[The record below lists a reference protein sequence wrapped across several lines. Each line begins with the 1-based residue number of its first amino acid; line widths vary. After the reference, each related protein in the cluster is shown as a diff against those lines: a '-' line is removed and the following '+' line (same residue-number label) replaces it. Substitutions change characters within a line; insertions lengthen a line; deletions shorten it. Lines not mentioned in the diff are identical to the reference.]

1 MSASPHLPLQP
12 IKQMM
17 KNLKVDPTTQL
28 PNSNKVSSKEGSP
41 SDATSYLSSAGDAAG
56 SVKESDDGDHESA
69 STDQASTYSAAPS
82 FGYYYPGF
90 DGSSGEPDDRSYY
103 VANEGMELPYPV
115 IQADNGAFM
124 YILPAF
130 QPGYNSYSP
139 YLPVATFGVDGQ
151 YLGQQPYSPSP
162 MFQPSIASP
171 GYYPNPLTYGE
182 LVPSPYPWDPSYF
195 AGDAPFGNG
204 YSGVPEI
211 PSSKYNISSASHKC
225 APLSKKNLH
234 SDFSNP
240 PQMKHSLPSLDVSS
254 GHGMRNQIKSTSKAL
269 QHGPTFQSD
278 VLGKNYFAKFPLYNQ
293 GKGGVLYPNNQAK
306 ANIQG
311 WDGTEKPKT
320 KGHVN
325 SISHFGPLCEQ
336 NYGPRTTNDKGS
348 FSSGGNAA
356 APLAIDGNGKTN
368 SINSLVRRDQYNLSD
383 FPIKYD
389 HAFFFV
395 IKSYS
400 EDDIHKSI
408 KYNVWAS
415 TPNGNKRLDSAYGDA
430 QCKMAEKGRK
440 CPVFLFFSVNASGQ
454 FCGVAE
460 MIGQVDFNRNMDFWQ
475 QDKWNGYF
483 PVKWHIIKD
492 VPNPQLRHI
501 ILENNDNKPV
511 TNSRDTQEVR
521 FPQGTEMLNIF
532 KNYASK
538 TSILD
543 DFEFYESRQ
552 KAMLEKRIRPSIP
565 KFDLIQQKADEL
577 TTAFQSVDLSAAK
590 NVEEPCKI

>member
-1 MSASPHLPLQP
+1 
-12 IKQMM
+12 MM
-17 KNLKVDPTTQL
+17 NNRKVDPSTQL
-28 PNSNKVSSKEGSP
+28 PNSDKVLSKEGSP
-41 SDATSYLSSAGDAAG
+41 SDATSCVSSAGDAAG
-56 SVKESDDGDHESA
+56 SVKESDDVDHESA

-90 DGSSGEPDDRSYY
+90 DGSSGEADNRGYY
-103 VANEGMELPYPV
+103 VANDGMELQYPV

-124 YILPAF
+124 YVMPAF

-139 YLPVATFGVDGQ
+139 YLPVAAFGVDGQ

-162 MFQPSIASP
+162 MIQSPIASP

-182 LVPSPYPWDPSYF
+182 LVPSAYPWDPSFYV
-195 AGDAPFGNG
+195 GDALFGNG
-204 YSGVPEI
+204 YIGVPET
-211 PSSKYNISSASHKC
+211 PSSKYNISSASRKS
-225 APLSKKNLH
+225 APLSKTNLH
-234 SDFSNP
+234 SDFSNSQ
-240 PQMKHSLPSLDVSS
+240 QMKNSLPSLDVSS
-254 GHGMRNQIKSTSKAL
+254 GHGMRNQLKSTSKAL

-278 VLGKNYFAKFPLYNQ
+278 ALGKNYIAKFPLYNQ

-306 ANIQG
+306 ANTRG
-311 WDGTEKPKT
+311 WDGIEKPKT
-320 KGHVN
+320 KGQVN
-325 SISHFGPLCEQ
+325 SISDFGSLGEQ
-336 NYGPRTTNDKGS
+336 NYAPRTTNDKGS

-368 SINSLVRRDQYNLSD
+368 SINSLNRRDQYNLSD
-383 FPIKYD
+383 FPTKYD
-389 HAFFFV
+389 QAFFFV

-415 TPNGNKRLDSAYGDA
+415 TPNGNKRLDSAFEDA
-430 QCKMAEKGRK
+430 QDKMGTKGSK

-460 MIGQVDFNRNMDFWQ
+460 MIGRVDFNRNMDFWQ

-511 TNSRDTQEVR
+511 TNSRDTQEVK

-552 KAMLEKRIRPSIP
+552 KVLQEKRIRPSIP
-565 KFDLIQQKADEL
+565 NFGLIQVCFCFFL
-577 TTAFQSVDLSAAK
+577 HSTLLLGIWQSFIPFIGCIYLWDHVGIMGGGGL
-590 NVEEPCKI
+590 